1 MPGGIISGGGKMT
14 GGLLRRQG
22 KNKLTKGQ
30 CKDTGMAMV
39 LILLLV
45 YLVSKRELFI
55 FCAIGLHVLNM
66 VAPQVYRPVAV
77 IWFGISHLLGSITS
91 KIVLSIAFF
100 LVVVPVGVLRRIF
113 GKDSLRL
120 RAFKAGTESVMQIR
134 DRTFTGED
142 IKKPY

>member
-77 IWFGISHLLGSITS
+77 IWFGISQLLGTITS
-91 KIVLSIAFF
+91 KVVLSIAFF
-100 LVVVPVGVLRRIF
+100 FVVVPVGVLRRIL